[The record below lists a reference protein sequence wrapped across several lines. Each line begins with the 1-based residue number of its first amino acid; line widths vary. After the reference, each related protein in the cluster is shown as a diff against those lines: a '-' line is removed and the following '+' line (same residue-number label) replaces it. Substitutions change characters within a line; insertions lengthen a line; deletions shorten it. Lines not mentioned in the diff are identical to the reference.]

1 MVENEARKILDAGQ
15 PKSVESTKPVD
26 HGGLGF
32 VQVSK
37 LDLTLGSNSHEPPDP
52 LIVTPCKR
60 ALEVYGSKVKAAR
73 ALGIA
78 ETTFRDRLKKE
89 LASGPA

>member
-1 MVENEARKILDAGQ
+1 MVDNEARKILDAGQ
-15 PKSVESTKPVD
+15 PKPVEPV
-26 HGGLGF
+26 
-32 VQVSK
+32 K
-37 LDLTLGSNSHEPPDP
+37 P
-52 LIVTPCKR
+52 LIKTDPRAGVDLERELVHGPIKLPCSR

-89 LASGPA
+89 LATVDHRFDDRMNPP

>member
-1 MVENEARKILDAGQ
+1 MREVHKKIAKIFPKMVDNEARKILDAGQ
-15 PKSVESTKPVD
+15 PKPKLVEPAKPVEPIEP
-26 HGGLGF
+26 HEARLALGP
-32 VQVSK
+32 K
-37 LDLTLGSNSHEPPDP
+37 
-52 LIVTPCKR
+52 PCSY

-89 LASGPA
+89 LAAP